1 MKKGKTDALRALT
14 AQFYAGNRLNFVM
27 TAASSLLLTCVNLVI
42 SFVMQQLID
51 TMSGAA
57 GAWPLAKSAA
67 MTLAVLAA
75 LVLML
80 VVNWFFEPRFMERA
94 MRQYREYAFERL
106 TQKGMAAFREEGAST
121 YISAFSNDA
130 AVIEENYLRRQFKLI
145 NNVVLFV
152 GALTMMLAYS
162 PLLTAIAV
170 GLSALPFAASLLAGS
185 RLSRAEE
192 AVSRR
197 NAELLAMLKDC
208 LTGFSV
214 IKGFRAERAMS
225 ALFARC
231 CGETEAEKCRRSR
244 IQTAVSGLGSL
255 AGFVAQFGV
264 FLAGACL
271 ALQGEQITAGV
282 VLMFVNLMNFV
293 ISPIAE
299 IPGILAGRKAALALM
314 DKLGSALAQSRR
326 DEGEPIGRALHQGI
340 EVKQLSF
347 GYEPGQ
353 TVLSGIDLSFAAGG
367 CYAVVGGSGSGK
379 STLLSLLLGAHG
391 GYAGDILYDGRE
403 LRGIG
408 SDSLYDLI
416 SSVEQSVFVF
426 NASIRDNITM
436 FSEFPKEAVDRA
448 IALSG
453 LTELVARRGEDMLC
467 GENGSE
473 LSGGER
479 QRISIAR
486 SLLRQSAVLLA
497 DEATAALDAQTAYA
511 VSDAILSADGLTRI
525 VVTHRLEESLLRR
538 YDGIVVLRH
547 RRVEETGSYD
557 ELMARRGYF
566 YSLCVAAA

>member
-1 MKKGKTDALRALT
+1 M
-14 AQFYAGNRLNFVM
+14 V
-27 TAASSLLLTCVNLVI
+27 C
-42 SFVMQQLID
+42 
-51 TMSGAA
+51 
-57 GAWPLAKSAA
+57 
-67 MTLAVLAA
+67 
-75 LVLML
+75 
-80 VVNWFFEPRFMERA
+80 
-94 MRQYREYAFERL
+94 
-106 TQKGMAAFREEGAST
+106 
-121 YISAFSNDA
+121 
-130 AVIEENYLRRQFKLI
+130 
-145 NNVVLFV
+145 
-152 GALTMMLAYS
+152 
-162 PLLTAIAV
+162 
-170 GLSALPFAASLLAGS
+170 
-185 RLSRAEE
+185 
-192 AVSRR
+192 
-197 NAELLAMLKDC
+197 
-208 LTGFSV
+208 
-214 IKGFRAERAMS
+214 
-225 ALFARC
+225 
-231 CGETEAEKCRRSR
+231 
-244 IQTAVSGLGSL
+244 
-255 AGFVAQFGV
+255 
-264 FLAGACL
+264 
-271 ALQGEQITAGV
+271 
-282 VLMFVNLMNFV
+282 
-293 ISPIAE
+293 
-299 IPGILAGRKAALALM
+299 
-314 DKLGSALAQSRR
+314 
-326 DEGEPIGRALHQGI
+326 
-340 EVKQLSF
+340 
-347 GYEPGQ
+347 
-353 TVLSGIDLSFAAGG
+353 
-367 CYAVVGGSGSGK
+367 GSGSGK

-511 VSDAILSADGLTRI
+511 VSDAILRADGLTRI

-547 RRVEETGSYD
+547 GRVEETGSYD